1 MAGVMLVKQRVAS
14 VDRWNDVFRDPELDA
29 TRRRHGLVVTGTYVD
44 GDDPNTVLV
53 VMDMEN
59 IDAARQFAASTEL
72 AEARERAGAIGS
84 PDGVWLGAQRIDG

>member
-1 MAGVMLVKQRVAS
+1 MTGVMLVRQRVA
-14 VDRWNDVFRDPELDA
+14 DIERWNSVFRDPELDA

-44 GDDPNTVLV
+44 GTVPDTVIV

-59 IDAARQFAASTEL
+59 PDTARQFAASSEL
-72 AEARERAGAIGS
+72 ASARKHAGAIGP